1 MNNKIRYDL
10 FYATVNCLHLM
21 HLIRKKGCTIAKETN
36 RRFLK
41 SNYFFLSIFY
51 FWIIIFEADQE
62 MLFNFAQIFPDF
74 YDNGKMILLRGVI
87 NFPIWTEQS
96 ETWLPIESFLL

>member
-1 MNNKIRYDL
+1 M
-10 FYATVNCLHLM
+10 
-21 HLIRKKGCTIAKETN
+21 
-36 RRFLK
+36 K

-87 NFPIWTEQS
+87 NFQIWTEQS